1 MPMKTVSADRGSFIA
16 YPTNRVV
23 GTIGDDDKAKEVISA
38 LLRAGFEREDV
49 DLLHDEKD
57 LHRLDPTGT
66 AHGFLAQFQRTLIR
80 ALDLEEFKHL
90 THHVADVRAGRF
102 VIMVL
107 AKRRAQR
114 IVAAD
119 ILHRYGAE
127 FVEFYGR
134 WACEELPATA
144 PRSPEDIP
152 VAFVRAWNDRNPDA
166 LALLFDEDAEFVNV
180 TGLCWH
186 DRESIR
192 KAHAYGL
199 ERIFKESLLAIDE
212 MKVKRLSPDI
222 AVVQT
227 RMTLSGQAP
236 VGTGGQAGPR
246 TTIVSFVVH
255 RIVDRWRCASAYTA
269 DVVQNTETNAID
281 QAGMFSFGYYP
292 RDQAS

>member
-1 MPMKTVSADRGSFIA
+1 MKTVSTDQGSFIA

-38 LLRAGFEREDV
+38 LLRAGFEREDI

-57 LHRLDPTGT
+57 LNRLDPTGT

-80 ALDLEEFKHL
+80 AFDLEEFKHL

-236 VGTGGQAGPR
+236 VGTAGQAGPR

-255 RIVDRWRCASAYTA
+255 RIVDRWRCASAHTA
-269 DVVQNTETNAID
+269 DVVLNTETNVID